1 MQIQA
6 AAFRPIFARQGQGVT
21 MPFATIDGSQFYYE
35 ITGNGPPLLLVT
47 GLAGVAS
54 YWDPNV
60 ESLSKHFTVIRY
72 DHRGTG
78 RSVRSEQAY
87 SIELLADDLLGL
99 MDALEI
105 EQASLVGHST
115 GGAIGQV
122 LAARHPK
129 RVARMVLY
137 GSWAT
142 LCPQMMLC
150 METRRLLLERYGPE
164 AYHRA
169 SPIFLYPPR
178 FVCDEWPRMER
189 DIAASIAYSTTSTI
203 LGARVEAVTSYQGL
217 GYLPQ
222 ISAPTLVLVAKDDVL
237 TPPSASEELA
247 RNIPGAT
254 LQVLSY
260 GAHAVSVCEPETF
273 NQAVLTFL
281 LSAHAADTVT
291 ARKAV

>member
-1 MQIQA
+1 
-6 AAFRPIFARQGQGVT
+6 
-21 MPFATIDGSQFYYE
+21 MPFATIDGSEFYYE
-35 ITGNGPPLLLVT
+35 VIGNGPPLLLVT
-47 GLAGVAS
+47 GLAGTAS
-54 YWDPNV
+54 YWNPNI
-60 ESLSKHFTVIRY
+60 EGLSRHFTVIRY

-99 MDALEI
+99 MDALEVKS
-105 EQASLVGHST
+105 ASLVGHST

-122 LAARHPK
+122 LAARHPE
-129 RVARMVLY
+129 RLESMVLY

-150 METRRLLLERYGPE
+150 METRRLLLEAYGPA

-178 FVCDEWPRMER
+178 FVCDEWQRLESDM
-189 DIAASIAYSTTSTI
+189 AAAIVNSTTPTI

-222 ISAPTLVLVAKDDVL
+222 ISTPTLVLVAKDDVL

-254 LQVLSY
+254 LQVLPY
-260 GAHAVSVCEPETF
+260 GGHAVSVCEPETF
-273 NQAVLTFL
+273 NETVLAFL
-281 LSAHAADTVT
+281 RHAD
-291 ARKAV
+291 KAPLALANSV